1 MPIYYNPQGKTVSSH
16 EALIDGTR
24 LRPGYS
30 SVLGDGEY
38 ARFDV
43 SMLDSRATPGSTFLT
58 DGTSPADR
66 SRMLAAGRYQQAIYD
81 ASKTSLNSWR
91 GGAYAA
97 EHEARVRDA
106 DVARQ
111 TVDALRTARYS

>member
-16 EALIDGTR
+16 EALIDGAR

-43 SMLDSRATPGSTFLT
+43 DMFDSKRAPGSTFLT

-66 SRMLAAGRYQQAIYD
+66 SRMLAAGRYRQAASD
-81 ASKTSLNSWR
+81 ASSASQA
-91 GGAYAA
+91 GHASPAFAA
-97 EHEARVRDA
+97 APALRAENAR
-106 DVARQ
+106 
-111 TVDALRTARYS
+111 TVIDTLRTARYS